1 MARRAQKILGTDSSA
16 AAIDKRPTTRIE
28 DRGSKIKDR
37 GSKIDLRFRAICN
50 LQLRKGATRMRKS
63 YNQNTLPDVSA
74 AATLRQLIMG
84 FRITQLI
91 YVAAKLGLADRME
104 HELQTPQQLAHAVGA
119 EPRALYRLLRALAS
133 LGLFVETDEGAF
145 ALTPLAQLLQTNVAG
160 SLRSLALLYG
170 EEWLWQ
176 AYGGMLYSVQ
186 TGRPAFE
193 QALGQPL
200 YDYLH
205 DHPDAAVLFNEAMSA
220 YSAQEAAAILAAY
233 DFCGVS
239 TVVDVGGGHGALLAA
254 LLHEHPHLSGIV
266 FDLAPV
272 VADAQRQLADAGLAA
287 RATCVAGNFF
297 DALPSGGDVYLLK
310 SVLHNWDDAAALRI
324 LRTCREAMAQQARL
338 LVVERVIPLGN
349 TTAEAKLFDINM
361 LVVAGG
367 QERTEREYG
376 ALFQAA
382 GFNLTRT
389 IATGSPLSLVEA
401 VPAADT

>member
-1 MARRAQKILGTDSSA
+1 M
-16 AAIDKRPTTRIE
+16 
-28 DRGSKIKDR
+28 
-37 GSKIDLRFRAICN
+37 
-50 LQLRKGATRMRKS
+50 RMRKS
-63 YNQNTLPDVSA
+63 HSQYAPPDASV

-84 FRITQLI
+84 FRVTELI
-91 YVAAKLGLADRME
+91 VVAAKLGLADRLE
-104 HELQTPQQLAHAVGA
+104 HGPQTSQQLAYPVGA
-119 EPRALYRLLRALAS
+119 EPHALYRLLRALAG
-133 LGLFVETDEGAF
+133 LGLFAETDEGAF

-193 QALGQPL
+193 QAHGQPL

-205 DHPDAAVLFNEAMSA
+205 DHPDAAALFNEAMSA

-239 TVVDVGGGHGALLAA
+239 TVVDVGGGRGALLAA

-272 VADAQRQLADAGLAA
+272 VADAQRQLADAGMAA
-287 RATCVAGNFF
+287 RATCVAGDFF
-297 DALPSGGDVYLLK
+297 DALPSGGDIYRLQ

-324 LRTCREAMAQQARL
+324 LRTCRQAMAQQARL
-338 LVVERVIPLGN
+338 LVVERVIPPGN
-349 TTAEAKLFDINM
+349 TSDEAKLFDINM

-367 QERTEREYG
+367 QERTEREYD

-382 GFNLTRT
+382 GFNLTQT
-389 IATGSPLSLVEA
+389 IPT
-401 VPAADT
+401 